1 MENTET
7 KVCSKCGLEK
17 PLSAFVFRKDRQTY
31 RCHCQECESEYRKIY
46 QQTHREML
54 SIKKKEYW
62 KQNRDNLLSKKK
74 KYREENREVI
84 LDKKKKDYQSLDKK
98 VSMLKR
104 AKSRAVKKGIDF
116 DLTVEDII
124 IPDICPVLG
133 IPLFMGTKKRHDNS
147 PSLDRIDNSKGYVKG
162 NVRVISWRAN
172 HLKSDSNIQELRKV
186 IAYME
191 SAVPGVSHT

>member
-1 MENTET
+1 
-7 KVCSKCGLEK
+7 
-17 PLSAFVFRKDRQTY
+17 
-31 RCHCQECESEYRKIY
+31 
-46 QQTHREML
+46 ML